1 VPQQA
6 SISDVRVLSL
16 PLEYLLFLGQ
26 SLSLPWNPRRDL
38 PRFLDQLWRHGVMA
52 LPVVLLTGA
61 FVGLTTSVQTGYQL
75 LGLVPKY
82 FVGMSTGRMLLMELG
97 PVFCAFV
104 VAGRSASAMAAE
116 LGSMRVSEQID
127 ALTVMGV
134 NAHHFLCRPRIL
146 ATTLSLPLLTVAIE
160 VAAIAT
166 AVLVSSFMGV
176 APSTFYYGV
185 LHFVVM
191 RDFVGGILKAAVFG
205 FLIAGSGCYMGF
217 RVRGGAESVGRAAT
231 GAVVLSAV
239 LILAF
244 DFVVAML
251 MFRR

>member
-116 LGSMRVSEQID
+116 LGAMRVSEQID

-134 NAHHFLCRPRIL
+134 NPHHFLCMPRIF
-146 ATTLSLPLLTVAIE
+146 ATTVSVPLLTVVMEVVAI
-160 VAAIAT
+160 VT
-166 AVLVSSFMGV
+166 AVMVASFMGV
-176 APSTFYYGV
+176 SPDTFWYGL
-185 LHFVVM
+185 LHFVVI
-191 RDFVGGILKAAVFG
+191 RDFVGGILKALVFG
-205 FLIAGSGCYMGF
+205 LLIGGSGCFMGF
-217 RVRGGAESVGRAAT
+217 RVQGGAEAVGGAAT
-231 GAVVLSAV
+231 RAVVLSAV
-239 LILAF
+239 LVLAF
-244 DFVVAML
+244 DFVVAVL
-251 MFRR
+251 MFRI